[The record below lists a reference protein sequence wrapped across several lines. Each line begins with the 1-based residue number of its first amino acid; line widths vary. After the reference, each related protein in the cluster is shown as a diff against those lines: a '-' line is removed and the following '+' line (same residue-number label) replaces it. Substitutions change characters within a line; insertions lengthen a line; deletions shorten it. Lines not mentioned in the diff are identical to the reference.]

1 VRELSTQLTNEA
13 SLDFTINNDVAI
25 SISKRAQREEETL
38 GREQEIG
45 THLEGHECS
54 WNHPATKE
62 RATALGRLRIEKYE
76 LYIGMN
82 RGRFV
87 YLYFKGCEEVPEDTA
102 AAIQNSLRDQA
113 HQPDAAAAVDQIDPP
128 RHLQNHGIPP

>member
-1 VRELSTQLTNEA
+1 LLQARQGVGLLHRVRELSTQLTNEA

-62 RATALGRLRIEKYE
+62 RATALGRLYR
-76 LYIGMN
+76 LRNMN
-82 RGRFV
+82 
-87 YLYFKGCEEVPEDTA
+87 
-102 AAIQNSLRDQA
+102 
-113 HQPDAAAAVDQIDPP
+113 
-128 RHLQNHGIPP
+128 